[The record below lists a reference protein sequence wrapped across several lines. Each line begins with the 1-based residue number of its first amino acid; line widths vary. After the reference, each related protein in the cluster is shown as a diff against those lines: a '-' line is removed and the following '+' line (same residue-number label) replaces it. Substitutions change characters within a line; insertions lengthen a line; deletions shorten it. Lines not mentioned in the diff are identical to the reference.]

1 MRDHA
6 RGWGALG
13 SLLLATAGHGW
24 ILLVVVATV
33 LGITYLAAY
42 VLLHELKGC
51 KIAGATIITPFL
63 TIKTGLDYHNDAA
76 DADGM
81 CAVAE
86 PIELKRDDG
95 GVLTRATRKK
105 RLAGTRNH
113 GK

>member
-6 RGWGALG
+6 RGLGAIG
-13 SLLLATAGHGW
+13 GLLLATAGHGW
-24 ILLVVVATV
+24 ILLAAVATV
-33 LGITYLAAY
+33 LGTTYLAAY
-42 VLLHELKGC
+42 VLLHELKGR

-63 TIKTGLDYHNDAA
+63 TIKTGLDYHNDEA

-81 CAVAE
+81 CAVAK

-105 RLAGTRNH
+105 RLAGRQSH
-113 GK
+113 EK